1 MNTMDPTAPAQR
13 PTLLTI
19 ICILSF
25 IGGLWGALDGLRTGF
40 TDKAQTDLAEARTI
54 MEESMAQLQGQGSPF
69 AQKLM
74 EEGIAMSE
82 KIAEHAKP
90 LGITA
95 LVLSLLSLYGVW
107 LMWNLRKQG
116 FWYYTLA
123 AILGVLVPLYF
134 LGFSMV
140 AVMGLGF
147 GAFVSILFIVL
158 YAVNLK
164 HMH

>member
-1 MNTMDPTAPAQR
+1 MNTMDPSAPVQR

-19 ICILSF
+19 VCILSF
-25 IGGLWGALDGLRTGF
+25 IGGLWGAIDGIRTGF
-40 TDKAQTDLAEARTI
+40 TNKAQDDLAEARAAI
-54 MEESMAQLQGQGSPF
+54 EEGMSQLQGQGGEF

-74 EEGIAMSE
+74 EEGIVMTE
-82 KIAEHAKP
+82 KAAEHAKP
-90 LGITA
+90 MGIAA
-95 LVLSLLSLYGVW
+95 LALSLLSLYGVW

-123 AILGVLVPLYF
+123 AVLGLVVPLYF
-134 LGFSMV
+134 LGFNML
-140 AVMGLGF
+140 AIMGLGF
-147 GAFVSILFIVL
+147 GAFVSILFIIL